1 MDWTAIGAIG
11 ELLGAAA
18 VVASLLYVGRQVQ
31 LNARAF
37 RDEAQR
43 NAIEAVREISLE
55 FVRDPILMTLV
66 GRGGK
71 DASSLDAEERQRFFF
86 TMYNALKSF
95 EQAHYQFAQGE
106 LDEDTWSGLRVV
118 IQTYVTTPGA
128 QAYWSERQAMFSRR
142 FALLVDELVEEGRG
156 LPTVA
161 DMVDKDQSAKAAT

>member
-1 MDWTAIGAIG
+1 MDWTAIGAMG
-11 ELLGAAA
+11 ELLGAAG

-31 LNARAF
+31 LNSRAL

-55 FVRDPILMTLV
+55 FVRDPVLMTLV
-66 GRGGK
+66 GRGGR

-95 EQAHYQFAQGE
+95 EQAHYHFSQGE

-118 IQTYVTTPGA
+118 IQTYVTRPGA

-142 FALLVDELVEEGRG
+142 FSVLVDELVEEGRG

-161 DMVDKDQSAKAAT
+161 EVVAKEHSVKATS